1 MEKHHF
7 CYNLIK
13 EDSQKG
19 SPRFIQFDVEK
30 LQNDQ
35 LGNTD
40 FDVPM
45 GYYDGTQVWDVV
57 GIYNLNQINNEMD
70 KERLGLYRDDG
81 LCNFSNLS
89 AM

>member
-57 GIYNLNQINNEMD
+57 GIYNLNQINNVMD
-70 KERLGLYRDDG
+70 KKCLGLYRDDG
-81 LCNFSNLS
+81 LCIFSNLS